1 MAKVIALANQK
12 GGVGKTTTAINLSA
26 SLALLGKKV
35 LLLDAD
41 PQANATSGLGF
52 DINLEGIYECITGAK
67 TAADVI
73 LQSPDVKNLWL
84 LPSSIDLVA
93 ADTEL
98 PKMENGHHVI
108 RRIVES
114 VRDRYD
120 YILIDCS
127 PSLGYTTVNIL
138 TAADTVLIPVQ
149 CEYLALEAR
158 SPVRHEYIAG
168 EIFAMTGASIRH
180 NVIALNFAS
189 ALRSHL
195 KGTPCRAL
203 IEGVKLR
210 LRKEQ
215 SYFYPDV
222 MVTCEDRL
230 QELDSQQQI
239 VEAPLVV
246 IEILSP
252 TTEATDRREKLRAY
266 RTLPSLKEYLLVSQE
281 QAQVEIYRRRGDIG
295 WDIITYEPG
304 DTVEIAS
311 LELKLG
317 MDEIYFESG
326 IGG

>member
-1 MAKVIALANQK
+1 MK
-12 GGVGKTTTAINLSA
+12 
-26 SLALLGKKV
+26 
-35 LLLDAD
+35 
-41 PQANATSGLGF
+41 
-52 DINLEGIYECITGAK
+52 
-67 TAADVI
+67 
-73 LQSPDVKNLWL
+73 
-84 LPSSIDLVA
+84 
-93 ADTEL
+93 
-98 PKMENGHHVI
+98 
-108 RRIVES
+108 IV
-114 VRDRYD
+114 
-120 YILIDCS
+120 
-127 PSLGYTTVNIL
+127 PYTTYSEN
-138 TAADTVLIPVQ
+138 D
-149 CEYLALEAR
+149 YLAYEAQ

-180 NVIALNFAS
+180 NVIALNLAS
-189 ALRSHL
+189 ALRTHL

-311 LELKLG
+311 LEIKLG
-317 MDEIYFESG
+317 MAEIYFESG
-326 IGG
+326 IAC

>member
-1 MAKVIALANQK
+1 MK
-12 GGVGKTTTAINLSA
+12 
-26 SLALLGKKV
+26 
-35 LLLDAD
+35 
-41 PQANATSGLGF
+41 
-52 DINLEGIYECITGAK
+52 
-67 TAADVI
+67 
-73 LQSPDVKNLWL
+73 
-84 LPSSIDLVA
+84 
-93 ADTEL
+93 
-98 PKMENGHHVI
+98 
-108 RRIVES
+108 IV
-114 VRDRYD
+114 
-120 YILIDCS
+120 
-127 PSLGYTTVNIL
+127 PYTTYSES
-138 TAADTVLIPVQ
+138 D
-149 CEYLALEAR
+149 YLAYETQ

-180 NVIALNFAS
+180 NVIAGNLFAE
-189 ALRSHL
+189 LRTHL

-311 LELKLG
+311 LEIKLG
-317 MDEIYFESG
+317 MAEIYFESG
-326 IGG
+326 IAC

>member
-1 MAKVIALANQK
+1 M
-12 GGVGKTTTAINLSA
+12 
-26 SLALLGKKV
+26 
-35 LLLDAD
+35 
-41 PQANATSGLGF
+41 
-52 DINLEGIYECITGAK
+52 K
-67 TAADVI
+67 TA
-73 LQSPDVKNLWL
+73 
-84 LPSSIDLVA
+84 
-93 ADTEL
+93 T
-98 PKMENGHHVI
+98 
-108 RRIVES
+108 
-114 VRDRYD
+114 
-120 YILIDCS
+120 
-127 PSLGYTTVNIL
+127 YTTYSEN
-138 TAADTVLIPVQ
+138 D
-149 CEYLALEAR
+149 YLAYEAQ

-180 NVIALNFAS
+180 NVIAGNLFAE
-189 ALRSHL
+189 LRTHL

-311 LELKLG
+311 LEIKLG
-317 MDEIYFESG
+317 MAEIYFESG
-326 IGG
+326 IAC

>member
-1 MAKVIALANQK
+1 M
-12 GGVGKTTTAINLSA
+12 
-26 SLALLGKKV
+26 
-35 LLLDAD
+35 
-41 PQANATSGLGF
+41 
-52 DINLEGIYECITGAK
+52 K
-67 TAADVI
+67 TA
-73 LQSPDVKNLWL
+73 
-84 LPSSIDLVA
+84 
-93 ADTEL
+93 T
-98 PKMENGHHVI
+98 
-108 RRIVES
+108 
-114 VRDRYD
+114 
-120 YILIDCS
+120 
-127 PSLGYTTVNIL
+127 YTTYSES
-138 TAADTVLIPVQ
+138 D
-149 CEYLALEAR
+149 YLAYEAQ

-180 NVIALNFAS
+180 NVIAGNLFAE
-189 ALRSHL
+189 LRTHL
-195 KGTPCRAL
+195 KGTSCRAL

-311 LELKLG
+311 LEIKLG
-317 MDEIYFESG
+317 MAEIYFESG
-326 IGG
+326 IAC

>member
-1 MAKVIALANQK
+1 MK
-12 GGVGKTTTAINLSA
+12 SA
-26 SLALLGKKV
+26 
-35 LLLDAD
+35 
-41 PQANATSGLGF
+41 P
-52 DINLEGIYECITGAK
+52 
-67 TAADVI
+67 
-73 LQSPDVKNLWL
+73 
-84 LPSSIDLVA
+84 
-93 ADTEL
+93 
-98 PKMENGHHVI
+98 
-108 RRIVES
+108 
-114 VRDRYD
+114 
-120 YILIDCS
+120 
-127 PSLGYTTVNIL
+127 YTTYSES
-138 TAADTVLIPVQ
+138 D
-149 CEYLALEAR
+149 YLAYEAQ

-215 SYFYPDV
+215 SYLYPDV

-239 VEAPLVV
+239 VEAPLVI

-281 QAQVEIYRRRGDIG
+281 QAQVEIYRRRGDIS

-326 IGG
+326 IAS

>member
-1 MAKVIALANQK
+1 MK
-12 GGVGKTTTAINLSA
+12 
-26 SLALLGKKV
+26 
-35 LLLDAD
+35 
-41 PQANATSGLGF
+41 
-52 DINLEGIYECITGAK
+52 
-67 TAADVI
+67 
-73 LQSPDVKNLWL
+73 
-84 LPSSIDLVA
+84 
-93 ADTEL
+93 
-98 PKMENGHHVI
+98 
-108 RRIVES
+108 IV
-114 VRDRYD
+114 
-120 YILIDCS
+120 
-127 PSLGYTTVNIL
+127 PYTTYSES
-138 TAADTVLIPVQ
+138 D
-149 CEYLALEAR
+149 YLAYEAQ

-180 NVIALNFAS
+180 NVIAGNLFAE
-189 ALRSHL
+189 LRTHL

-311 LELKLG
+311 LEIKLG

>member
-1 MAKVIALANQK
+1 M
-12 GGVGKTTTAINLSA
+12 KTVT
-26 SLALLGKKV
+26 
-35 LLLDAD
+35 
-41 PQANATSGLGF
+41 
-52 DINLEGIYECITGAK
+52 
-67 TAADVI
+67 
-73 LQSPDVKNLWL
+73 
-84 LPSSIDLVA
+84 
-93 ADTEL
+93 
-98 PKMENGHHVI
+98 
-108 RRIVES
+108 
-114 VRDRYD
+114 
-120 YILIDCS
+120 
-127 PSLGYTTVNIL
+127 YTTYSES
-138 TAADTVLIPVQ
+138 D
-149 CEYLALEAR
+149 YLAYEAQ

-180 NVIALNFAS
+180 NVIAGNLFAE
-189 ALRSHL
+189 LRTHL

-252 TTEATDRREKLRAY
+252 TTEATVRREKLRAY

-304 DTVEIAS
+304 DTVEIA
-311 LELKLG
+311 ENPNAPNPAIVKLK
-317 MDEIYFESG
+317 M
-326 IGG
+326 GGAQKMPYPPRIVVLSFSA

>member
-1 MAKVIALANQK
+1 M
-12 GGVGKTTTAINLSA
+12 
-26 SLALLGKKV
+26 
-35 LLLDAD
+35 
-41 PQANATSGLGF
+41 
-52 DINLEGIYECITGAK
+52 K
-67 TAADVI
+67 TA
-73 LQSPDVKNLWL
+73 
-84 LPSSIDLVA
+84 
-93 ADTEL
+93 T
-98 PKMENGHHVI
+98 
-108 RRIVES
+108 
-114 VRDRYD
+114 
-120 YILIDCS
+120 
-127 PSLGYTTVNIL
+127 YTTYSES
-138 TAADTVLIPVQ
+138 D
-149 CEYLALEAR
+149 YLAYEAQ

-180 NVIALNFAS
+180 NVIAGNLFAE
-189 ALRSHL
+189 LRTHL

-281 QAQVEIYRRRGDIG
+281 QAQVEIFRRRGDIG

-311 LELKLG
+311 LEIKLG
-317 MDEIYFESG
+317 MAEIYFESG
-326 IGG
+326 IAC

>member
-1 MAKVIALANQK
+1 MK
-12 GGVGKTTTAINLSA
+12 SA
-26 SLALLGKKV
+26 
-35 LLLDAD
+35 
-41 PQANATSGLGF
+41 P
-52 DINLEGIYECITGAK
+52 
-67 TAADVI
+67 
-73 LQSPDVKNLWL
+73 
-84 LPSSIDLVA
+84 
-93 ADTEL
+93 
-98 PKMENGHHVI
+98 
-108 RRIVES
+108 
-114 VRDRYD
+114 
-120 YILIDCS
+120 
-127 PSLGYTTVNIL
+127 YTTYSES
-138 TAADTVLIPVQ
+138 D
-149 CEYLALEAR
+149 YLAYEAQ

-311 LELKLG
+311 LEIKLG

-326 IGG
+326 IAC

>member
-1 MAKVIALANQK
+1 M
-12 GGVGKTTTAINLSA
+12 
-26 SLALLGKKV
+26 
-35 LLLDAD
+35 
-41 PQANATSGLGF
+41 
-52 DINLEGIYECITGAK
+52 K
-67 TAADVI
+67 TA
-73 LQSPDVKNLWL
+73 
-84 LPSSIDLVA
+84 
-93 ADTEL
+93 T
-98 PKMENGHHVI
+98 
-108 RRIVES
+108 
-114 VRDRYD
+114 
-120 YILIDCS
+120 
-127 PSLGYTTVNIL
+127 YTTYSES
-138 TAADTVLIPVQ
+138 D
-149 CEYLALEAR
+149 YLAYEAQ

-180 NVIALNFAS
+180 NVIAGNLFAE
-189 ALRSHL
+189 LRTHL

-266 RTLPSLKEYLLVSQE
+266 RTLPSRKEYLLVSQE

-311 LELKLG
+311 LEIKLG
-317 MDEIYFESG
+317 MAEIYFESG
-326 IGG
+326 IAC

>member
-1 MAKVIALANQK
+1 MK
-12 GGVGKTTTAINLSA
+12 SA
-26 SLALLGKKV
+26 
-35 LLLDAD
+35 
-41 PQANATSGLGF
+41 P
-52 DINLEGIYECITGAK
+52 
-67 TAADVI
+67 
-73 LQSPDVKNLWL
+73 
-84 LPSSIDLVA
+84 
-93 ADTEL
+93 
-98 PKMENGHHVI
+98 
-108 RRIVES
+108 
-114 VRDRYD
+114 
-120 YILIDCS
+120 
-127 PSLGYTTVNIL
+127 YTTYSES
-138 TAADTVLIPVQ
+138 D
-149 CEYLALEAR
+149 YLAYEAQ

-180 NVIALNFAS
+180 NVIAGNLFAE
-189 ALRSHL
+189 LRNHL

-203 IEGVKLR
+203 LEGVKLR

-311 LELKLG
+311 LEIKLG
-317 MDEIYFESG
+317 MAEIYFESG
-326 IGG
+326 IAC

>member
-1 MAKVIALANQK
+1 M
-12 GGVGKTTTAINLSA
+12 
-26 SLALLGKKV
+26 
-35 LLLDAD
+35 
-41 PQANATSGLGF
+41 
-52 DINLEGIYECITGAK
+52 K
-67 TAADVI
+67 TA
-73 LQSPDVKNLWL
+73 
-84 LPSSIDLVA
+84 
-93 ADTEL
+93 T
-98 PKMENGHHVI
+98 
-108 RRIVES
+108 
-114 VRDRYD
+114 
-120 YILIDCS
+120 
-127 PSLGYTTVNIL
+127 YTTYSES
-138 TAADTVLIPVQ
+138 D
-149 CEYLALEAR
+149 YLAYEAQ

-180 NVIALNFAS
+180 NVIAGNLFAE
-189 ALRSHL
+189 LRTHL

-304 DTVEIAS
+304 DTVEIVS

-317 MDEIYFESG
+317 MDEIYFESA
-326 IGG
+326 IAC

>member
-1 MAKVIALANQK
+1 M
-12 GGVGKTTTAINLSA
+12 
-26 SLALLGKKV
+26 
-35 LLLDAD
+35 
-41 PQANATSGLGF
+41 
-52 DINLEGIYECITGAK
+52 K
-67 TAADVI
+67 TA
-73 LQSPDVKNLWL
+73 
-84 LPSSIDLVA
+84 
-93 ADTEL
+93 T
-98 PKMENGHHVI
+98 
-108 RRIVES
+108 
-114 VRDRYD
+114 
-120 YILIDCS
+120 
-127 PSLGYTTVNIL
+127 YTTYSES
-138 TAADTVLIPVQ
+138 D
-149 CEYLALEAR
+149 YLAYEAQ

-180 NVIALNFAS
+180 NVIAGNLFAE
-189 ALRSHL
+189 LRTHL

-239 VEAPLVV
+239 VEAPLVI

-311 LELKLG
+311 LEIKLG
-317 MDEIYFESG
+317 MAEIYFESG
-326 IGG
+326 IAC

>member
-1 MAKVIALANQK
+1 M
-12 GGVGKTTTAINLSA
+12 
-26 SLALLGKKV
+26 
-35 LLLDAD
+35 
-41 PQANATSGLGF
+41 
-52 DINLEGIYECITGAK
+52 K
-67 TAADVI
+67 TA
-73 LQSPDVKNLWL
+73 
-84 LPSSIDLVA
+84 
-93 ADTEL
+93 T
-98 PKMENGHHVI
+98 
-108 RRIVES
+108 
-114 VRDRYD
+114 
-120 YILIDCS
+120 
-127 PSLGYTTVNIL
+127 YTTYSES
-138 TAADTVLIPVQ
+138 D
-149 CEYLALEAR
+149 YLAYEAQ

-180 NVIALNFAS
+180 NVIAGNLFAE
-189 ALRSHL
+189 LRTHL

-311 LELKLG
+311 LELQLG

-326 IGG
+326 IAS

>member
-1 MAKVIALANQK
+1 MKIATYTTYSESDYLA
-12 GGVGKTTTAINLSA
+12 
-26 SLALLGKKV
+26 
-35 LLLDAD
+35 
-41 PQANATSGLGF
+41 
-52 DINLEGIYECITGAK
+52 YEA
-67 TAADVI
+67 
-73 LQSPDVKNLWL
+73 QSP
-84 LPSSIDLVA
+84 I
-93 ADTEL
+93 
-98 PKMENGHHVI
+98 
-108 RRIVES
+108 
-114 VRDRYD
+114 
-120 YILIDCS
+120 
-127 PSLGYTTVNIL
+127 
-138 TAADTVLIPVQ
+138 
-149 CEYLALEAR
+149 
-158 SPVRHEYIAG
+158 RHEYIAG

-180 NVIALNFAS
+180 NVIAGNLFAE
-189 ALRSHL
+189 LRSHL

-239 VEAPLVV
+239 VEAPVVV

-252 TTEATDRREKLRAY
+252 ATEATDRREKLRAY

-311 LELKLG
+311 LEIKLG

-326 IGG
+326 VAR

>member
-1 MAKVIALANQK
+1 M
-12 GGVGKTTTAINLSA
+12 
-26 SLALLGKKV
+26 
-35 LLLDAD
+35 
-41 PQANATSGLGF
+41 
-52 DINLEGIYECITGAK
+52 K
-67 TAADVI
+67 TA
-73 LQSPDVKNLWL
+73 
-84 LPSSIDLVA
+84 
-93 ADTEL
+93 T
-98 PKMENGHHVI
+98 
-108 RRIVES
+108 
-114 VRDRYD
+114 
-120 YILIDCS
+120 
-127 PSLGYTTVNIL
+127 YTTYSES
-138 TAADTVLIPVQ
+138 D
-149 CEYLALEAR
+149 YLAYEAQ

-180 NVIALNFAS
+180 NVIAGNLFAE
-189 ALRSHL
+189 LRTHL

-311 LELKLG
+311 LEIKLG
-317 MDEIYFESG
+317 MAEINFESG
-326 IGG
+326 IAC